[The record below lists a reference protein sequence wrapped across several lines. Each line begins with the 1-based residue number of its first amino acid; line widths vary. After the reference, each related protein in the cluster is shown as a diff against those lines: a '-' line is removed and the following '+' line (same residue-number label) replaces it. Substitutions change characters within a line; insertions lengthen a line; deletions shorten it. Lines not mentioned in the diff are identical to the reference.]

1 MPTPAINRLVTHE
14 NLRASNQV
22 YLLRIRACRS
32 QRRAKQRSRGA
43 SQKRAATKTSTGTA
57 QRRRRDLRGGVK
69 VRRRRLVAR
78 LSPRLISGDGC
89 FRRQAVGLKDRSR
102 AGAPACFYA
111 NTKSRQWLKAKFKAR
126 RSRAGAAPE

>member
-69 VRRRRLVAR
+69 VSATPPDRAPVAE
-78 LSPRLISGDGC
+78 
-89 FRRQAVGLKDRSR
+89 VNK
-102 AGAPACFYA
+102 
-111 NTKSRQWLKAKFKAR
+111 RQWLF
-126 RSRAGAAPE
+126 SAPSCRPKGSL